1 MKIKT
6 TGKTNRE
13 EDKEGQSER
22 RGREGKANAEGAG
35 EKQRRGRDGRSK
47 ATLLDGWLELEAH
60 GEMELAA
67 SGGLGLVL
75 RMVAA
80 WQHWNLPK
88 VMVR

>member
-1 MKIKT
+1 MLEVSSSCEIKT

-35 EKQRRGRDGRSK
+35 EKQRRVREGRRK

-60 GEMELAA
+60 GELELAA
-67 SGGLGLVL
+67 GERGGGLAEE
-75 RMVAA
+75 R
-80 WQHWNLPK
+80 
-88 VMVR
+88 